1 MIASTERQA
10 PTVALACLG
19 VKVAFKG
26 REVLGGID
34 LELGTGEWLGL
45 IGPNGAGKSTLLR
58 AIAGLVD
65 HDGRVA
71 LSDGRVPSATDLSLV
86 PQTPLWPLGMTVA
99 EYVLL
104 GRTAHL
110 SWLASESR
118 ADRQVVTSVLR
129 RLSLERFA
137 DRLVTNL
144 SGGEAQRV
152 VLARALAQQT
162 RILMLDEPTSA
173 LDLGHQSA
181 VLELVDELRRS
192 DGLTVIAAMH
202 DLSTAARFADRLVL
216 INEGRLVVDG
226 EPESVLDA
234 GLLSSV
240 YGTQLTV
247 RRLDSEIVVLPA
259 PRNPHKAY
267 RLSNRGQSKQ
277 SHRHGADHEN
287 RHDDWNREI
296 I

>member
-1 MIASTERQA
+1 MIGSAEVQA
-10 PTVALACLG
+10 PTVALACSG

-26 REVLGGID
+26 REVLGGVD
-34 LELGTGEWLGL
+34 LELGIGEWLGL
-45 IGPNGAGKSTLLR
+45 IGPNGAGKSTLLS
-58 AIAGLVD
+58 AIAGLVSY
-65 HDGRVA
+65 DGAVA
-71 LSDGRVPSATDLSLV
+71 LSDGRAPSARDLSLV
-86 PQTPLWPLGMTVA
+86 PQTPIWPSGMTVA

-118 ADRQVVTSVLR
+118 SDRRVVASVLR
-129 RLSLERFA
+129 RLNLERFA
-137 DRLVTNL
+137 DRMVTNL

-162 RILMLDEPTSA
+162 RILLLDEPTSA

-216 INEGRLVVDG
+216 INEGRLVADG
-226 EPESVLDA
+226 EPGSVLDA

-240 YGTQLTV
+240 YATQLTV

-259 PRNPHKAY
+259 PRTHRN
-267 RLSNRGQSKQ
+267 RLDDQTADRRSNNN
-277 SHRHGADHEN
+277 A
-287 RHDDWNREI
+287 HDGIRQEST
-296 I
+296 